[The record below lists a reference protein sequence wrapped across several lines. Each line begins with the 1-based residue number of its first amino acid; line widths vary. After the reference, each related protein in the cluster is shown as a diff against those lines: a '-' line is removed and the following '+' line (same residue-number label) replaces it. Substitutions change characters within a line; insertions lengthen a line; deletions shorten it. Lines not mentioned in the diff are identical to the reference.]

1 MLEDFIRQSI
11 LFSFTF
17 LSTLFASVSGGGAG
31 LIQFPLLIILGLPFS
46 IALGTHK
53 VAAVFLGIGAIC
65 KKGKQSTFSIDKTVA
80 LIMVLVGGSSV
91 VLGSLLIVSIRTD
104 IAQISLGLM
113 IILCGFYS
121 LIKKGFGSSKVKKRT
136 IKRTLLG
143 ALTICI
149 IGLFSGSLSS
159 GAGLFTTIT
168 LVTVFGLELKRA
180 IMHTMIFVST
190 LWNGIGAITIGAV
203 FSICW
208 QWLPC
213 MIIAA
218 FLGSYLG
225 TSLLIKMPDK
235 KVKLVFS
242 LVSILSGVLLIMQE
256 VFNI

>member
-159 GAGLFTTIT
+159 RAGLFYNHYFSDCFWTKAKKSHHAHHDICIY
-168 LVTVFGLELKRA
+168 VLERNRSN
-180 IMHTMIFVST
+180 HYRCSIFYLLAMASLYDNCSFFRIVS
-190 LWNGIGAITIGAV
+190 WN
-203 FSICW
+203 
-208 QWLPC
+208 
-213 MIIAA
+213 
-218 FLGSYLG
+218 
-225 TSLLIKMPDK
+225 
-235 KVKLVFS
+235 
-242 LVSILSGVLLIMQE
+242 
-256 VFNI
+256 